1 MPTCRPILS
10 CLAVAIAFCIPHG
23 ARAEPLRLAVA
34 ANFAGTAHILADAYT
49 ARGGERPTVSSGS
62 SGQLAT
68 QITQGAPF
76 DLFLSA
82 DAERPRD
89 LVAQGLA
96 DPASRTTYAIG
107 QLVLWQPDGAAPP
120 HAAPLG
126 AATLAANGFTRLAIC
141 NPQTAPYGAASI
153 QALHALGVYDT
164 VSNKLVVA
172 NSVAQALQF
181 ARSGNA
187 ELAFVALAQVHDGHG
202 GAYWLVPQKLY
213 APIVQDAVVLSH
225 APHPGEAHAFMTFL
239 QGPQARKLIEAAGYV
254 VPATAG
260 TAP

>member
-89 LVAQGLA
+89 LIAQGLA

-107 QLVLWQPDGAAPP
+107 QLVLWQPDGPRPRMPP
-120 HAAPLG
+120 AGGRDPG
-126 AATLAANGFTRLAIC
+126 RERLHPPGHLH
-141 NPQTAPYGAASI
+141 PQTAPYGAASI